1 MVSGVPDGHFY
12 HRRSFLSY
20 AMLPKCSWLTPF
32 IRFPEEGDT
41 KLSEGQIRM
50 QNEKGS
56 LSAIPTLTQVVR
68 GEAGL
73 DVNQTLWLQGHQS

>member
-1 MVSGVPDGHFY
+1 MG
-12 HRRSFLSY
+12 
-20 AMLPKCSWLTPF
+20 
-32 IRFPEEGDT
+32 RFPEEGDT

-73 DVNQTLWLQGHQS
+73 V